1 MKKEKGKHF
10 CIARDRSAL
19 YGMLSFVYIQ
29 IPERKTLELNFADQ
43 ASKLFEAI
51 PKEAKETSEAIA
63 EGIRTVRDYIHKRDM
78 HLEECALEL
87 SKDWTRLFRG
97 VDRSG
102 PPPPYESV
110 YRTERMQAKC
120 AQDIHRLF
128 SKMGIR
134 VPEEWHQPPD
144 YIGVELDFM
153 RLLCEK
159 ELRHR
164 NDSQLKALRE
174 VLDEERAF
182 LEDHLGLW
190 VPNFCKRMLEEAR
203 EDYYRGIA
211 HLTLGLVAFDRL
223 WVPRLLSLF

>member
-1 MKKEKGKHF
+1 MKKEKHF
-10 CIARDRSAL
+10 CIARNRAAL
-19 YGMLSFVYIQ
+19 YGMLSSVYIQ
-29 IPERKTLELNFADQ
+29 IPERRTLELNFVDP
-43 ASKLFEAI
+43 ASKLLEAI
-51 PKEAKETSEAIA
+51 PKEAKEISKPIA
-63 EGIRTVRDYIHKRDM
+63 EGIRIVRDYIRDRGL
-78 HLEECALEL
+78 HLEECLL
-87 SKDWTRLFRG
+87 DLLKDWTRLFRG

-102 PPPPYESV
+102 PLPPYESV
-110 YRTERMQAKC
+110 YRTERIQTKY
-120 AQDIHRLF
+120 AQEVHRLF

-134 VPEEWHQPPD
+134 VPEEWHQPLD

-174 VLDEERAF
+174 ALDEERAF
-182 LEDHLGLW
+182 LEDHLGPW
-190 VPNFCKRMLEEAR
+190 VPIFCKRVLGEAG

-223 WVPRLLSLF
+223 WVPRLLS